1 MTRRALI
8 VKTTSMGD
16 VIHAMPAVAD
26 LGRAQ
31 PDLQIDWVVEKSFA
45 DIPRLSR
52 YVNQVQEVSVRQ
64 WRKNIFSSQTWKE
77 VGAVR
82 LALQSAHYER
92 AVDLQG
98 LLKSAVIGR
107 WSKTFL
113 MGYDKDSIKES
124 WASRFYDKTFAVSKT
139 LNAVTRCR
147 MLLAAAFDYD
157 YRQYPLDFG
166 FKSIEGQNSSE
177 PYAVFLVNTSR
188 ETKLWAESK
197 WVALAADC
205 HEKGFDV
212 RLLWGSVAEKE
223 RVERIAQKAGAFC
236 QVLPRMSIKDCA
248 AVMQQAAF
256 VVGVDTG
263 LTHLA
268 AATGKP
274 TVGLFLDYPV
284 ELVGLTGNCV
294 QSLGGIGAD
303 PQIEE
308 VKSVLKPLGL
318 KEFS

>member
-52 YVNQVQEVSVRQ
+52 YVNQVHEVSVRQ
-64 WRKNIFSSQTWKE
+64 WRKQILNSQTWKE

-92 AVDLQG
+92 TVDLQG

-139 LNAVTRCR
+139 LSAVTRCR
-147 MLLAAAFDYD
+147 MLLGAAFDYD

-166 FKSIEGQNSSE
+166 FKPIEKQDSTK

-197 WVALAADC
+197 WVALARDC
-205 HEKGFDV
+205 HGAGFDV
-212 RLLWGSVAEKE
+212 QLLWGSAAEKE
-223 RVERIAQKAGAFC
+223 RVERIAQEGGDFC
-236 QVLPRMSIKDCA
+236 RVLPKMPIKDCA
-248 AVMQQAAF
+248 AVMQQASF

-268 AATGKP
+268 AATGRP

-294 QSLGGIGAD
+294 QSLGGVGAD
-303 PQIEE
+303 PHIGE
-308 VKSVLKPLGL
+308 VKSALKLLGL
-318 KEFS
+318 KDFS